1 MNKRNSNNDQ
11 SSNNTAITTE
21 DIFKKRWQKLHH
33 PTMDVNGDV
42 AFYYG
47 VYKQFNWLCLSK
59 IQCPSILI
67 PLIA

>member
-47 VYKQFNWLCLSK
+47 VYKQFYD
-59 IQCPSILI
+59 
-67 PLIA
+67 IAKEVPET